1 MKPDIV
7 LQAIAETGGVI
18 GMSAAPH
25 TTLSR
30 SHPRHSI
37 DSVMDHFRYCIDLV
51 GIDHV
56 AFGPD
61 TLYGDHV
68 QLHRVFARLLG
79 LAGTARGPAFDP
91 VAYVDGLENPTE
103 NFANIC
109 GWLVRHGFGD
119 EAVRAVIGGNIYRAL
134 QSAWVGP

>member
-1 MKPDIV
+1 
-7 LQAIAETGGVI
+7 
-18 GMSAAPH
+18 
-25 TTLSR
+25 
-30 SHPRHSI
+30 
-37 DSVMDHFRYCIDLV
+37 MDHFRYCADLV

-68 QLHRVFARLLG
+68 ALHRIFAHLLSIG
-79 LAGTARGPAFDP
+79 AARGPSFDP

-109 GWLVRHGFGD
+109 GWLVRHDFD
-119 EAVRAVIGGNIYRAL
+119 DTDIRAVLGGNIYRAL
-134 QSAWVGP
+134 QSVWVG